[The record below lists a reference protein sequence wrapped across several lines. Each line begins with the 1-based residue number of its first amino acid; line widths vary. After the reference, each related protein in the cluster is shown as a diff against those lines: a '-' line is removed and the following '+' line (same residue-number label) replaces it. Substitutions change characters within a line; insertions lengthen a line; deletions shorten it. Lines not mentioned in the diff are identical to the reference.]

1 MEVFHRRNKACP
13 DPVQIIR
20 NILELRAMT
29 NEWRR
34 ENLSIGFVPT
44 MGNLHAGHL
53 QLVEESRVRA
63 DRTVVSIFV
72 NPMQFGE
79 TEDFDGYPKTTD
91 EDCAALTEKEV
102 DVVFM
107 PEVEEI
113 YPGGLQQTTRI
124 EVTSLSDIVEGS
136 FRPGHFQGVATV
148 VAKLLNMVQ
157 PDVASFGEKDFQQ
170 LLVIRQMVQD
180 LNMPV
185 QIIGIPTVREPD
197 GLAMSSRNG
206 YLTDEERKLAPEIY
220 RTLQNVQGQL
230 NQGGRDFQILE
241 QQAEK
246 DLNKKGF
253 KTDYLM
259 IRRAEDLLYPT
270 ADDHKLV
277 ILVASWLGKARL
289 IDSLPINLSV

>member
-1 MEVFHRRNKACP
+1 MQV
-13 DPVQIIR
+13 IR
-20 NILELRAMT
+20 NIRDLRAMT
-29 NEWRR
+29 NGWRR
-34 ENLSIGFVPT
+34 ENLSIGSVPT

-53 QLVEESRVRA
+53 QLVEESRART

-79 TEDFDGYPKTTD
+79 TEDFDAYPKTTD
-91 EDCAALTEKEV
+91 EDCAALTEREV

-107 PEVEEI
+107 PEAEEI

-124 EVTSLSDIVEGS
+124 DVTGLSDIVEGS
-136 FRPGHFQGVATV
+136 SRPGHFQGVATV
-148 VAKLLNMVQ
+148 VAKLLNIVQ
-157 PDVASFGEKDFQQ
+157 PDIALFGEKDFQQ

-180 LNMPV
+180 MNMPV

-206 YLTDEERKLAPEIY
+206 YLTDEERKRAPEVY
-220 RTLQNVQGQL
+220 RALKNVQDLLDQGQ
-230 NQGGRDFQILE
+230 RDFQKLE

-259 IRRAEDLLYPT
+259 IRRAEDLLNPT

-289 IDSLPINLSV
+289 IDNLPVNLPA

>member
-1 MEVFHRRNKACP
+1 MQV
-13 DPVQIIR
+13 IR
-20 NILELRAMT
+20 NIRDLRTMT
-29 NEWRR
+29 NGWRR

-53 QLVEESRVRA
+53 QLVEESRART
-63 DRTVVSIFV
+63 DRTVASIFV

-79 TEDFDGYPKTTD
+79 TEDFNGYPKTTD
-91 EDCAALTEKEV
+91 EDCAALTEREV
-102 DVVFM
+102 DAVFM
-107 PEVEEI
+107 PEAEEI
-113 YPGGLQQTTRI
+113 YPGGLQQATRI
-124 EVTSLSDIVEGS
+124 DVTGLSDIVEGS

-157 PDVASFGEKDFQQ
+157 PDVALFGEKDFQQ

-185 QIIGIPTVREPD
+185 QIIGIPTVRESD

-206 YLTDEERKLAPEIY
+206 YLTDEERKLAPEVY
-220 RTLQNVQGQL
+220 CVLKDVQDSLDQGQ
-230 NQGGRDFQILE
+230 RDFQKLE

-253 KTDYLM
+253 KTDYLV

-289 IDSLPINLSV
+289 IDNLPVTLVA